1 MDYRVAGGPIGHFF
15 DARVGDEMVATVGRD
30 LARLKALVED
40 QAGPRQTGTRG
51 GGMPHLNEETLR
63 RIDKAQVAGDLETAL
78 SQYTDDV
85 LGHVGGDNKLSGDY
99 RGLEQLQAMLGR
111 FMEASGE
118 YSFENHAYLA
128 DDQHGIVLQR
138 GTMRRGGETFS
149 TNEVFVVHFRDGK
162 ISEYWYQP
170 WDQAG
175 VDAWFGK

>member
-1 MDYRVAGGPIGHFF
+1 
-15 DARVGDEMVATVGRD
+15 
-30 LARLKALVED
+30 
-40 QAGPRQTGTRG
+40 
-51 GGMPHLNEETLR
+51 MPHPNVETLR

-128 DDQHGIVLQR
+128 DDQHGIILER

-149 TNEVFVVHFRDGK
+149 TNEGVRDALC
-162 ISEYWYQP
+162 
-170 WDQAG
+170 AG
-175 VDAWFGK
+175 RVGERTIGGGCGVLGLVSDRAWGDTDDPLEGMAEGCL